1 MVRIV
6 IPGNDTIN
14 LKNLVLDF
22 NGTIASDGVI
32 DPGIKDKIEEL
43 SQKIKVYI
51 LSADTRGNLGEI
63 TKHMRVEVV
72 KIPPGNGSEAKR
84 QFLQRIDPSKTA
96 VIGNGYIDHAILQKA
111 RLGIAVIGK
120 EGASVKAVVC
130 SDVVVNNISDAL
142 DLFICPLRLIATLRR

>member
-1 MVRIV
+1 MVRIA
-6 IPGNDTIN
+6 IPGTGSIEVT
-14 LKNLVLDF
+14 NLVLDF
-22 NGTIASDGVI
+22 NGTIATDGVI

-51 LSADTRGNLGEI
+51 LSADTLGNLEEI
-63 TKHMRVEVV
+63 TKQIRAEVV
-72 KIPPGNGSEAKR
+72 KIPPGNGSEGKR
-84 QFLQRIDPSKTA
+84 KFLEGIDPSETA
-96 VIGNGYIDHAILQKA
+96 VIGNGYNDHAILQKA

-120 EGASVKAVVC
+120 EGASAKAVLC